1 MSRVVDP
8 SAVLAKLVAD
18 PGCRGCGRRASE
30 GHHIVYR
37 SQGGDDDP
45 DNTMPLCM
53 LCHHRLHAEGHLDV
67 PLSWREVCYVVGKLG
82 AAQGRSYLERRYDW
96 YEEVA

>member
-1 MSRVVDP
+1 M
-8 SAVLAKLVAD
+8 AVLGKLVSD

-30 GHHIVYR
+30 GHHIVLR

-53 LCHHRLHAEGHLDV
+53 LCHHKYHAEGHIAATLT
-67 PLSWREVCYVVGKLG
+67 WEEVCYVQRRLG
-82 AAQGRSYLERRYDW
+82 VAALPYLERRYDW
-96 YEEVA
+96 KEEVA